1 MPRPTLFPH
10 WHTTRAAAVTATPQH
25 ISHFSSGFNIPL
37 GSWLLKNF
45 VLCSLFSLCFV
56 CARCIRIHQKRRFFC
71 DGAREVEKKCRTTK
85 SKWNKD
91 ENGQCF
97 GRKKKNSSSIGF
109 LSRSQSLLADVFC
122 SLHFFSLSLVRFAFV
137 DYIVL
142 HIFMSGFF
150 LQHFFVQ
157 FY

>member
-25 ISHFSSGFNIPL
+25 ISHFSSGFNIPV

-71 DGAREVEKKCRTTK
+71 DGAREVEK
-85 SKWNKD
+85 NA
-91 ENGQCF
+91 EQPNQNGIKMKTVSAS
-97 GRKKKNSSSIGF
+97 GAKKTARVSVF